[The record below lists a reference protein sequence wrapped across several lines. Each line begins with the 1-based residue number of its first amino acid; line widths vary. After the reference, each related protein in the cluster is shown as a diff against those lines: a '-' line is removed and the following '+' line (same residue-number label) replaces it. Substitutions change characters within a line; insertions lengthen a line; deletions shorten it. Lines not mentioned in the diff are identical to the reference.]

1 MLHVISVATS
11 ATPQQIVGMMPR
23 ARKVV
28 AKGKECNVIIAGAL
42 ATSRAIVQIIAVKS
56 AMQMAAGNG
65 EANLLTVICVGCL
78 CFLLHVGALPLQV
91 LAQLCA
97 GVVPSGR
104 QLQV

>member
-11 ATPQQIVGMMPR
+11 ATPQQTVGMMPR

-42 ATSRAIVQIIAVKS
+42 AISRAIVQIIAVKS
-56 AMQMAAGNG
+56 AMLMAAENG
-65 EANLLTVICVGCL
+65 ETKLLTVICVGCL

-97 GVVPSGR
+97 VVVPSGR

>member
-42 ATSRAIVQIIAVKS
+42 AISRAIVQIIAVKS
-56 AMQMAAGNG
+56 AMLMAAVNI
-65 EANLLTVICVGCL
+65 EIKLLTVYCVGCL
-78 CFLLHVGALPLQV
+78 CFL
-91 LAQLCA
+91 
-97 GVVPSGR
+97 
-104 QLQV
+104 